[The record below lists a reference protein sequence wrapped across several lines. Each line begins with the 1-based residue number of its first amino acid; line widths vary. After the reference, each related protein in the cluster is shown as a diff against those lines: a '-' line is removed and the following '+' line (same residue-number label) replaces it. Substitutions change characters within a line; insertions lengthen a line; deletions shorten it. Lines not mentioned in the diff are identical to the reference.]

1 MAQLSTLGG
10 MRPFITFGLVAAMLV
25 SAGCMRTYVGS
36 GGWGV
41 VSPDGS
47 THLCV
52 TGHGAYGRAYTD
64 KTKKLL
70 DIWIWH
76 GSGEQETTLFEH
88 RYKFVA
94 SDMCEDTKWTSPQ
107 TVVVYV
113 FDYGD
118 GISFY
123 DARKAGSPS
132 NQIATLYFELDKRT
146 GKFVERKP

>member
-1 MAQLSTLGG
+1 
-10 MRPFITFGLVAAMLV
+10 MLV

-52 TGHGAYGRAYTD
+52 TGHGAYGHAYID
-64 KTKKLL
+64 NTKKLL
-70 DIWIWH
+70 DIWIWRN
-76 GSGEQETTLFEH
+76 SGEQQTTLFEH

-94 SDMCEDTKWTSPQ
+94 SDMCEDTVWTSPQ
-107 TVVVYV
+107 AVVVFV

-118 GISFY
+118 GVSSY
-123 DARKAGSPS
+123 DARKASSPS
-132 NQIATLYFELDKRT
+132 NHIATLYFELDKQT
-146 GKFVERKP
+146 DKFVEKNQ

>member
-1 MAQLSTLGG
+1 
-10 MRPFITFGLVAAMLV
+10 MRPSFTLFALAAFAIFGV
-25 SAGCMRTYVGS
+25 GCMRTYVSS
-36 GGWGV
+36 GGDGF

-52 TGHGAYGRAYTD
+52 TGHGAYGRPYTA

-70 DIWIWH
+70 DVWIWR
-76 GSGEQETTLFEH
+76 GVPEPTLFEH

-94 SDMCEDTKWTSPQ
+94 SDMCEDAQWTSTQ

-118 GISFY
+118 RISRY

-132 NQIATLYFELDKRT
+132 NQIATLHFELEKQT
-146 GKFVERKP
+146 GKFVESKP

>member
-1 MAQLSTLGG
+1 
-10 MRPFITFGLVAAMLV
+10 MLV